1 MTAGISPFS
10 FEKFMASVLM
20 QARRRRRGPKTKT
33 PPIRRGLRS
42 KTVVSSRS
50 LHATPPARH
59 MTVMM
64 AMDCVR
70 QRHWGENYTDQL
82 TGQRS
87 QVRGNLGGSDV
98 GRPSSPSITL
108 LSSYL

>member
-1 MTAGISPFS
+1 MAQRPYAGTP
-10 FEKFMASVLM
+10 ETE
-20 QARRRRRGPKTKT
+20 GPKTKT

-64 AMDCVR
+64 AMDCV
-70 QRHWGENYTDQL
+70 QEKH
-82 TGQRS
+82 
-87 QVRGNLGGSDV
+87 
-98 GRPSSPSITL
+98 
-108 LSSYL
+108 